1 MGGVARAGS
10 HVMKIVPNLSQV
22 GGKHTKL
29 HRNSVL
35 TSLASGKEVL
45 MKSHKI
51 QVEIL

>member
-1 MGGVARAGS
+1 MGGVARAES
-10 HVMKIVPNLSQV
+10 CDENHPKLSQV